1 MKKEIVICRIKQD
14 DSSNESWKCSN
25 ITCSGRPSSFEQHT
39 HNKNR
44 EGFKISVEGR
54 NCNLWRHC
62 ELSLSPEVTVMEND
76 NVLSLKIVLRDYLFH
91 LLASF
96 VFLFKLLLLLTRKVA
111 VFIHFDFNLFLSALG

>member
-1 MKKEIVICRIKQD
+1 MEGHRPLNYILIIKT
-14 DSSNESWKCSN
+14 EK
-25 ITCSGRPSSFEQHT
+25 
-39 HNKNR
+39 
-44 EGFKISVEGR
+44 GFKISVER
-54 NCNLWRHC
+54 RHCNLWRHR

-111 VFIHFDFNLFLSALG
+111 VFIHFDFNLFLSTLR

>member
-1 MKKEIVICRIKQD
+1 MEGRRPLNNILIIKT
-14 DSSNESWKCSN
+14 EK
-25 ITCSGRPSSFEQHT
+25 
-39 HNKNR
+39 
-44 EGFKISVEGR
+44 GFKKSVEGR

>member
-1 MKKEIVICRIKQD
+1 MEGRRPLNNILIIKT
-14 DSSNESWKCSN
+14 EK
-25 ITCSGRPSSFEQHT
+25 
-39 HNKNR
+39 
-44 EGFKISVEGR
+44 GFKISVEGR
-54 NCNLWRHC
+54 NCNLWRHR

-111 VFIHFDFNLFLSALG
+111 VFIHFDFNLFLSTLR